1 MGAGAEGAAA
11 AAGAVAQSPGDARE
25 YRAVALPG
33 GLRGVLVRDA
43 SMAGAGGA
51 GGSGS
56 DSEASEPFPA
66 SGSEGEREGEEG
78 GGGRAVK
85 QAAAALCVGVGSFS
99 DPEGLPGLS
108 HFLEH
113 MLFMGSE
120 AFPDENAYDAY
131 LSKHG
136 GYSNAYTD
144 TEQTVYYFEVQPSG
158 LRGALERFS
167 GFFRAPL
174 CLEGSAERE
183 IKAIDSEYGLALQ
196 SDGNRLQQLR
206 CHTARRGHPYRIFGW
221 GNKQSL
227 WDDPAAAGRDPYPEL
242 LKYYGEQYSAERM
255 TLAVLGAE
263 PLDELEAWVREL
275 FSGVPAG
282 RAGPPATFHELPPPF
297 EAARLY
303 RLHSVREKHGLHV
316 TFQLPNLHK
325 SYRKKVEDYVSHL
338 IGHEGPGSLLS
349 ALKARGWVSDLGAGV
364 GEDGYDKNS
373 NCFIFGVS
381 FTLTEAGARSLPAGA
396 GGGAG
401 GAVCEKGV
409 PEKAVRGHPL
419 AGLGVLDLLFA
430 YLNMLR
436 REGPQRWVWDEMAT
450 AAAMK
455 FRYLE
460 EEDPSDYVT
469 GIATNLQRY
478 PPEHCLSADFLHDEW
493 DSELVGSILGLLVPG
508 AARVDLQ
515 SSFFKGWVGLDQEE
529 PWFKI
534 PYSERELPPE
544 VLEAWSSHPAV
555 PELQLPP
562 RNDFLP
568 TDFSLVDS
576 TLEEEAAARRA
587 CEAEGLDRECATAG
601 VLPWEL
607 RQPPSLAHRDDLLTV
622 WHKLD
627 RHFKTPRACAFF
639 ALTSPL
645 VARTPRDSALC
656 QLFMK
661 FLEDDLKETTYLADM
676 AYLHSVAYP
685 EGFRISLRV
694 DGFSHKLPVLCD
706 RILQSIVHLRAD
718 PKRFTRVHE
727 DLARKLRNSLLY
739 PARHVSANRLYAL
752 RPTSNHVDNVL
763 AELMQAGPADVDR
776 FARGLLGSVHVECFC
791 HGNLSQ
797 EQALSLGKGVR
808 ARLAGGP
815 GLRAPDLPRHRVVA
829 LEAGSAYLHRC
840 AVRNPE
846 ETNSA
851 LENYYQLGPDS
862 AEQRAM
868 LMLLAQVASEPCF
881 DTLRTKE
888 QLGYH
893 VHCGYRLTDGVLGF
907 CVQVVSDKYDPAH
920 LDERVEAFLGSL
932 QRLLAEMTGPE
943 FEEHREAVVEGRLQ
957 QDQSLYNESD
967 RLWHT
972 ILNHRRDFTAREV
985 QARALLV
992 ISLADLRGFYAAFLD
1007 PEQPARRKMS
1017 LQVFGCNSGGP
1028 EGRPAEVAGAHAR
1041 LVHFEAPASVHSA
1054 LPLFPLAP

>member
-1 MGAGAEGAAA
+1 MG
-11 AAGAVAQSPGDARE
+11 
-25 YRAVALPG
+25 LPG
-33 GLRGVLVRDA
+33 GLQCVLVRDA

-51 GGSGS
+51 GDVGSDSDMGS
-56 DSEASEPFPA
+56 DSEASEP
-66 SGSEGEREGEEG
+66 SQLGSEGEREGAEG
-78 GGGRAVK
+78 SGGRAVK
-85 QAAAALCVGVGSFS
+85 QAAAAMCVGVGSFS

-183 IKAIDSEYGLALQ
+183 IKAIDSEYALALQ
-196 SDGNRLQQLR
+196 SDGSRLVQLR
-206 CHTARRGHPYRIFGW
+206 CHTARGGHPFRIFGW

-227 WDDPAAAGRDPYPEL
+227 WDDPTAAGRDPYPEL
-242 LKYYGEQYSAERM
+242 LKYYREQYSAERM

-263 PLDELEAWVREL
+263 PLDDLEAWVREL
-275 FSGVPAG
+275 FAGVPSG
-282 RAGPPATFHELPPPF
+282 RSGPPATFQELPPPF

-303 RLHSVREKHGLHV
+303 RLPSVREKHALHV

-325 SYRKKVEDYVSHL
+325 SYRKKAEDYVSHL
-338 IGHEGPGSLLS
+338 IGHEGTGSLLS
-349 ALKARGWVSDLGAGV
+349 ALKARGWVSDLCAGV
-364 GEDGYDKNS
+364 GEEGYDKNS

-381 FTLTEAGARSLPAGA
+381 FTLTEAGARTLPAGV
-396 GGGAG
+396 GAG
-401 GAVCEKGV
+401 SGVCEEGT
-409 PEKAVRGHPL
+409 PEEAVRRHPL

-450 AAAMK
+450 MAAMK

-478 PPEHCLSADFLHDEW
+478 PPEHCLSAEFMHDEW

-515 SSFFKGWVGLDQEE
+515 SSFFKGWGGLDQEE

-534 PYSERELPPE
+534 PYSEQELPPG
-544 VLEAWSSHPAV
+544 VLEAWRSYPAV

-568 TDFSLVDS
+568 TDFSLVAP
-576 TLEEEAAARRA
+576 TPEEEAAAQRA
-587 CEAEGLDRECATAG
+587 CEAEGLDRDCATAG

-627 RHFKTPRACAFF
+627 RHFKAPRACAFF

-645 VARTPRDSALC
+645 VAQTPRDSALC

-661 FLEDDLKETTYLADM
+661 LLEDNLKETTYLADM
-676 AYLHSVAYP
+676 AYLHSAAFP
-685 EGFRISLRV
+685 EGFRINLRV

-706 RILQSIVHLRAD
+706 SIFQSIVRFRAD

-727 DLARKLRNSLLY
+727 SLARKMRNSLLF
-739 PARHVSANRLYAL
+739 PALHVAANRLYAL
-752 RPTSNHVDNVL
+752 RPTSNHVDDVL
-763 AELMQAGPADVDR
+763 AELMQVGPADVDR
-776 FARGLLGSVHVECFC
+776 FANGLLGSVHVECFY

-808 ARLAGGP
+808 ALLACGP

-840 AVRNPE
+840 GVRNPE
-846 ETNSA
+846 EINSA
-851 LENYYQLGPDS
+851 LENYYQLGLDT

-881 DTLRTKE
+881 DILRTKE

-893 VHCGYRLTDGVLGF
+893 VHCGYRLTNGVLGF
-907 CVQVVSDKYDPAH
+907 CVQVVSDKYDPVH

-932 QRLLAEMTGPE
+932 LDLLTEMTGLE
-943 FEEHREAVVEGRLQ
+943 FQEHREAVVEGRLQ
-957 QDQSLYNESD
+957 QDQSLYDESD
-967 RLWHT
+967 RLWNT
-972 ILNHRRDFTAREV
+972 IWNHRRDFAAREV
-985 QARALLV
+985 QARALKE
-992 ISLADLRGFYAAFLD
+992 ISLADLQGFYTGFLD
-1007 PEQPARRKMS
+1007 PAQPARRKMS
-1017 LQVFGCNSGGP
+1017 LQVFGCNSDGP
-1028 EGRPAEVAGAHAR
+1028 EGRPAEVVGAHTR
-1041 LVHFEAPASVHSA
+1041 LMHFEAPASV
-1054 LPLFPLAP
+1054 PPPPPPFPLLP